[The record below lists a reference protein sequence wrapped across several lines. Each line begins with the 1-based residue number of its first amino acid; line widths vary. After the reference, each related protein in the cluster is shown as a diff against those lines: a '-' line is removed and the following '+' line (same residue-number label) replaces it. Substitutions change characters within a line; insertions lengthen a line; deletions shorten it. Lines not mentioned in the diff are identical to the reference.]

1 MPWTGNSG
9 QRGGHEVKVVRAQ
22 AGEGLAVR
30 MKGLLRHGE
39 GAAPCPPCSD
49 THKLGKRARPE
60 GTLEKPQG
68 RGRKQE

>member
-9 QRGGHEVKVVRAQ
+9 QRGGHEMKVVRAQ

-30 MKGLLRHGE
+30 MKGLLRHAE
-39 GAAPCPPCSD
+39 YPCSD
-49 THKLGKRARPE
+49 THKLGKTARPE